1 MVCRSAASFSIA
13 LAPLW
18 STIQIVGNRQR
29 RHLMGLSLKLDVI
42 VSAVAFLFLTAIIIG
57 MV

>member
-1 MVCRSAASFSIA
+1 MSRRSKICCCPWREI
-13 LAPLW
+13 LYHPL
-18 STIQIVGNRQR
+18 VGNKHR
-29 RHLMGLSLKLDVI
+29 RRLMGLSLKLDVI